1 MQHKVKAFFNITE
14 NDSFEAGCQAL
25 MEITGLGK
33 LRPNMILMGYK
44 ENWRTCNEEE
54 LQQYFNV
61 IQLVTCFS
69 IIICGLTHSLQITI
83 YWTAWYSFMKKYCN
97 SKMFFIVK

>member
-1 MQHKVKAFFNITE
+1 
-14 NDSFEAGCQAL
+14 

-44 ENWRTCNEEE
+44 ENWKTCNEEE

-69 IIICGLTHSLQITI
+69 ITICGLTLPFQITV
-83 YWTAWYSFMKKYCN
+83 YWTAW
-97 SKMFFIVK
+97 

>member
-1 MQHKVKAFFNITE
+1 VKAFFNITE

-44 ENWRTCNEEE
+44 ENWRTCDEEE

-69 IIICGLTHSLQITI
+69 LTICGLTLSLLLRERSQLPINFPLVTNCV
-83 YWTAWYSFMKKYCN
+83 YSDIIRKF
-97 SKMFFIVK
+97 